1 MNKEQAYRKRQVFG
15 LLLIAGVLL
24 VIAFLRAPEHF
35 VFPHGWWHV
44 W

>member
-1 MNKEQAYRKRQVFG
+1 MSNAREYRKRQVFG
-15 LLLIAGVLL
+15 LLIVAVVIAG
-24 VIAFLRAPEHF
+24 IAILRAPAGS